1 MSSTDS
7 DDVVVVTEAPS
18 FNEHSHLYQSQVRVV
33 EAPSPTHIPPLY
45 PTLNTF
51 SGIHTPTRVDPR
63 PQVTVASRVSS
74 RSSVRPKPLK
84 YKSEFP
90 VTHWLITN
98 DGLSS
103 KALQIFQ

>member
-18 FNEHSHLYQSQVRVV
+18 FTEHSHLYQSQVRVV

-45 PTLNTF
+45 PTLNTSF
-51 SGIHTPTRVDPR
+51 SGIHTPTRVDPIA
-63 PQVTVASRVSS
+63 PRVSS